1 MKTSLKVMLGFAA
14 GYAVGSIIMKLIDNR
29 TMEQKIQDAVEE
41 ELAKLELNKK
51 EIDECDEQ
59 NEITEEHSD
68 EAVVENE
75 NENENEN
82 KNENDYIQ
90 EDSEEEQYDELTEMY
105 KRNID
110 KCVSKYVIKNL
121 YDRDE
126 DDSDTDVM
134 IDMMAEMESMTKQQ
148 EQYYIP
154 VDYAKEANNPYGKP
168 ATVPVIL
175 PPDVGEK
182 LEDQAAKD
190 GLYDVVEFLYFDGDN
205 VMIGSEGDI
214 LTKEDIKSYLGFVVP
229 KKLTTLPEDDI
240 LYVKNDRLKLIIEV
254 HTTKEAYVDQRYY

>member
-41 ELAKLELNKK
+41 EINKLELNKK
-51 EIDECDEQ
+51 EIDEYDNQ
-59 NEITEEHSD
+59 NEIAEEPSNEAAIVD
-68 EAVVENE
+68 EES
-75 NENENEN
+75 
-82 KNENDYIQ
+82 YIPT
-90 EDSEEEQYDELTEMY
+90 DSEVAQYDEMTEMY
-105 KRNID
+105 KRNIEQ
-110 KCVSKYVIKNL
+110 CVSKYVIQNL

-154 VDYAKEANNPYGKP
+154 IDYAKEANNPYGKP

-190 GLYDVVEFLYFDGDN
+190 GIYDVVEFLYFDGDN
-205 VMIGSEGDI
+205 VIIGSEGDI
-214 LTKEDIKSYLGFVVP
+214 LTKEDIKTYLGFVVP

-240 LYVKNDRLKLIIEV
+240 LYVKNDKLKLIIEV
-254 HTTKEAYVDQRYY
+254 HTTKEAYADQRYY

>member
-1 MKTSLKVMLGFAA
+1 MLGFAA
-14 GYAVGSIIMKLIDNR
+14 GYAVGSIIMKLIDKR

-59 NEITEEHSD
+59 NEITEERSD

-110 KCVSKYVIKNL
+110 KCVSKYVIQNL
-121 YDRDE
+121 YNRD
-126 DDSDTDVM
+126 
-134 IDMMAEMESMTKQQ
+134 
-148 EQYYIP
+148 
-154 VDYAKEANNPYGKP
+154 
-168 ATVPVIL
+168 
-175 PPDVGEK
+175 
-182 LEDQAAKD
+182 
-190 GLYDVVEFLYFDGDN
+190 
-205 VMIGSEGDI
+205 
-214 LTKEDIKSYLGFVVP
+214 
-229 KKLTTLPEDDI
+229 
-240 LYVKNDRLKLIIEV
+240 V
-254 HTTKEAYVDQRYY
+254 HISK

>member
-1 MKTSLKVMLGFAA
+1 MKTSVKVMLGFAA
-14 GYAVGSIIMKLIDNR
+14 GYAVGSLVMKIIDNR
-29 TMEQKIQDAVEE
+29 SLEQKIQDAVEE

-51 EIDECDEQ
+51 EIDEYDEQ
-59 NEITEEHSD
+59 NEIAEEPSNEAIIVDD
-68 EAVVENE
+68 ES
-75 NENENEN
+75 
-82 KNENDYIQ
+82 YIPT
-90 EDSEEEQYDELTEMY
+90 DSEVEQYDEMTEMY
-105 KRNID
+105 KRNIEQ
-110 KCVSKYVIKNL
+110 CVSKYVIKNI

-134 IDMMAEMESMTKQQ
+134 IDMMAEMAQMAEQQ

-154 VDYAKEANNPYGKP
+154 IDYAKEANNPYGKP

-205 VMIGSEGDI
+205 IIIGSDGDI
-214 LTKEDIKSYLGFVVP
+214 LTKEDIKTYLGHVIP
-229 KKLTTLPEDDI
+229 KKLTALDEDDI
-240 LYVKNDRLKLIIEV
+240 LYVKNDKLKLIIEV
-254 HTTKEAYVDQRYY
+254 HVTKELYSEQDYR

>member
-29 TMEQKIQDAVEE
+29 TMEQKIQDAVDE
-41 ELAKLELNKK
+41 ELAKLELNK
-51 EIDECDEQ
+51 DEQ

-68 EAVVENE
+68 EDVVE

-82 KNENDYIQ
+82 KNENENEYIQ

-110 KCVSKYVIKNL
+110 KCVSKYVIQNL
-121 YDRDE
+121 YNRDE
-126 DDSDTDVM
+126 DDSDTDVL

-214 LTKEDIKSYLGFVVP
+214 LTKEDIKTYLGFVVP
-229 KKLTTLPEDDI
+229 KKLATLPEDDI

-254 HTTKEAYVDQRYY
+254 HTTKEAYVDQKYYY

>member
-29 TMEQKIQDAVEE
+29 TMEQKIQDAVDE

-75 NENENEN
+75 NENEN
-82 KNENDYIQ
+82 DYIQ

-110 KCVSKYVIKNL
+110 KCVSKYVIQNL
-121 YDRDE
+121 YNRDE

-154 VDYAKEANNPYGKP
+154 IDYAKEANNPYGKP

-190 GLYDVVEFLYFDGDN
+190 GLYNVVEFLYFDGDN

-214 LTKEDIKSYLGFVVP
+214 LTKEDIKTYLGFVVP
-229 KKLTTLPEDDI
+229 KKLATLPEDDI

-254 HTTKEAYVDQRYY
+254 HTTKEAYVDQKYYY